1 MDMTKKEG
9 GTIEHWVLNTLSVP
23 VELTKEQGIE
33 IKTDKVYVLSG
44 YVVED
49 PSGRFEP
56 GWHFRSSI
64 VIEVD
69 TENGIVETNNS
80 IYRLQ
85 GEAEAG
91 ADMGDL
97 IMKIFY

>member
-1 MDMTKKEG
+1 MTKKEG
-9 GTIEHWVLNTLSVP
+9 GTIKHWGLNTLSMS
-23 VELTKEQGIE
+23 VEMALAQGIE
-33 IKTDKVYVLSG
+33 VKTDKVYILSG
-44 YVVED
+44 YIVED

-56 GWHFRSSI
+56 GWHFRSSL

-85 GEAEAG
+85 GEAENG